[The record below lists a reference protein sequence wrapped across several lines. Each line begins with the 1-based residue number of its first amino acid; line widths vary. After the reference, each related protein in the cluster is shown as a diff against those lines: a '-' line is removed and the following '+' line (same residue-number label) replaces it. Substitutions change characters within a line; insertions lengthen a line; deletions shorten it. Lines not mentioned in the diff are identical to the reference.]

1 MWNCSFHTERNIPRT
16 NNAIEGW
23 HNTFRNTFKTS
34 KYSLILLIRMLKN
47 EEDVVRIKDVRISK
61 AFIEKAQRIFKKRRW
76 TGYFQ

>member
-47 EEDVVRIKDVRISK
+47 EEDVVRIEDVRLSK
-61 AFIEKAQRIFKKRRW
+61 CFVLRRLNK
-76 TGYFQ
+76 YIRREERVDF